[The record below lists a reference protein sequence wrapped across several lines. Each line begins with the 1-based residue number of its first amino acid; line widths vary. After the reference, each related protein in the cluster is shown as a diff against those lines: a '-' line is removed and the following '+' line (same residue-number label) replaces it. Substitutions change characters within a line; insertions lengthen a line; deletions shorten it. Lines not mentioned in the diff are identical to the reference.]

1 MRIVL
6 AGLLAGLTVL
16 TGTASTAAAAP
27 VTAPAE
33 KAPPRLSVPPPT
45 GRLNVGSDTLHL
57 VDTGRTDPWVPSS
70 GPRELMVTM
79 WYPTAFELGHR
90 TRYVT
95 RAESEAFFAFQ
106 RSQGV
111 PIPDDLPDGIMATTR
126 IHARADA
133 PPLPKVGGRPL
144 VVLSPGFTL
153 PRATLTGLAE
163 DLASRGYVVAAI
175 DHAYE
180 SSGTS
185 FPSGL
190 RTCVA
195 CEVAEAKDVPPVRS
209 ADASFVLDRLTGRHP
224 AWRWSRIIDERRIAM
239 VGHSIG
245 GASAS
250 AAMAKDR
257 RIDAGVNLDGT
268 VFTPL
273 PEKGFDRP
281 FMLVGTQQLHH
292 PGGED
297 ETWDATWERLH
308 GPRYWFSVDDTGHL
322 SFTDTAVLANQ
333 IGLEDPTASMKG
345 VRATEITRA
354 YVGAFLDRHL
364 RGGDGSLLDGDSPR
378 YPEVHA
384 HH

>member
-16 TGTASTAAAAP
+16 TGTASSAAAAAP
-27 VTAPAE
+27 AE
-33 KAPPRLSVPPPT
+33 KSPPPRLSVPPPT
-45 GRLNVGSDTLHL
+45 GRLAVGSDTLHL
-57 VDTGRTDPWVPSS
+57 VDDDRTDPWVPSS
-70 GPRELMVTM
+70 GARELMVTL
-79 WYPTAFELGHR
+79 WYPTALDLGNR

-95 RAESEAFFAFQ
+95 KAESEAFFAFQ
-106 RSQGV
+106 RAQGV
-111 PIPDDLPDGIMATTR
+111 PIPDDLPADVMATTR
-126 IHARADA
+126 THSRDGAR
-133 PPLPKVGGRPL
+133 PLPRIGGRPL
-144 VVLSPGFTL
+144 VLLSPGFTL

-195 CEVAEAKDVPPVRS
+195 CEVAEAKDVPPVRR
-209 ADASFVLDRLTGRHP
+209 ADASFVLDRLTGRNP
-224 AWRWSRIIDERRIAM
+224 AWRWSRIIDERHIAM

-250 AAMAKDR
+250 AAMAVDR

-273 PEKGFDRP
+273 PEDGLDRP
-281 FMLVGTQQLHH
+281 FMLFGTQRLHH

-297 ETWDATWERLH
+297 ETWDATWAKLH

-333 IGLEDPTASMKG
+333 IGIEDPTAPMKG

-364 RGGDGSLLDGDSPR
+364 RGRDGSLLDGESPR
-378 YPEVHA
+378 FTEVNP